1 MKSKKINSKPASI
14 TDISSKGSISNLR
27 IPSSSVI
34 SGPLPS
40 ASGGVYYNIP
50 YVEEASGD
58 TLRIDP
64 KKVLED
70 IIKSE
75 DTELAEDMKLVLNY
89 LRGYLEKIMDSPEM
103 ILEIESLKKELQETK
118 DKLKNVEARLKEL
131 DKKR

>member
-75 DTELAEDMKLVLNY
+75 DTRACGGYEIGLELSSRLLRENY
-89 LRGYLEKIMDSPEM
+89 GFS
-103 ILEIESLKKELQETK
+103 
-118 DKLKNVEARLKEL
+118 
-131 DKKR
+131 